1 MSEDPYVLAHTVQCK
16 LKLAANRPD
25 RNLRFILGHA
35 VTLDSLMLRIV
46 EIEEK
51 QHHTHAVNDDQEETN
66 TSGVSF
72 DCTATQ
78 PSNKRTGGRKASP
91 PPDAALAHNDRSD
104 SDSDEYAFDNEEED
118 DEPSLGLTR
127 FTSASAQPPRT
138 IDPDSDSDEEDGP
151 KSPPQMPSEPEL
163 RTIIEEE
170 SDGMMA
176 DLYESVRRCGCHDQK
191 APPISGMWELPQAE
205 SGGTQDTR
213 RTAIISVSA

>member
-51 QHHTHAVNDDQEETN
+51 QHHTEAVPNEQDDPT
-66 TSGVSF
+66 TSAVTF
-72 DCTATQ
+72 DCTASQ
-78 PSNKRTGGRKASP
+78 PSNKRKGGRHPSP

-104 SDSDEYAFDNEEED
+104 SDSDEYAFDDDDAD

-127 FTSASAQPPRT
+127 FTSASAQPPRM
-138 IDPDSDSDEEDGP
+138 IDPESDSDEDEP
-151 KSPPQMPSEPEL
+151 KSPPQMPSESEL

-176 DLYESVRRCGCHDQK
+176 DLYESVRKCTCHDQK
-191 APPISGMWELPQAE
+191 APPISAMWEVPQPE
-205 SGGTQDTR
+205 GEQNENMR
-213 RTAIISVSA
+213 RTAVISVSA